1 LNEVEK
7 MNIGIQYFVRGNLL
21 LLDYEQS
28 AREIPDRARVHIEQF
43 YFVCPVSSVT
53 LLKYIYSWTP
63 LIRTRFF
70 EVPVIFR
77 TFATISRGF
86 AI

>member
-28 AREIPDRARVHIEQF
+28 AWEIPDRARVHIEQF
-43 YFVCPVSSVT
+43 YFVCPVSSIT
-53 LLKYIYSWTP
+53 LLKDIYSWTP

-70 EVPVIFR
+70 EVSVIFR